1 MSKSFVKIIAFAVVA
16 VAFASCGSQK
26 TAEKTPTAESIQ
38 TYTPATVAAEAKE
51 WTDVTLNGKVSIGMT
66 SSMVMKMVRGKSL
79 SISLRPLLGIEV
91 GKLYFEGDTV
101 TVVDK
106 YHNAYLR
113 ESIGDFMG
121 EYITVATLQSLFLS
135 RPFVVGK
142 GTITPELASLMES
155 TKPDDNRHWQ
165 MMPKRSDK
173 RFSYRYEM
181 EENRM
186 LQFVLSLGT
195 DTEYKVY
202 FVNNFMGTDSFSER
216 EKVAEGKLNNAGYYT
231 IPFDIPVQVQENERF
246 AVVVELTTPDSVHPL
261 AIEYAADETTENVDL
276 SDGEGYISIQGDVWE
291 NVESKQ
297 GCNLC
302 TKAYAK

>member
-1 MSKSFVKIIAFAVVA
+1 MSKSFRKIIAFAVVA

-173 RFSYRYEM
+173 RFSYRSEM

-195 DTEYKVY
+195 DTEYAM
-202 FVNNFMGTDSFSER
+202 NFGKYMTTACGEIAGEISSRIPMGGKIVALDLTYKSAKWNTGLTD
-216 EKVAEGKLNNAGYYT
+216 G
-231 IPFDIPVQVQENERF
+231 IDIP
-246 AVVVELTTPDSVHPL
+246 
-261 AIEYAADETTENVDL
+261 ADARRL
-276 SDGEGYISIQGDVWE
+276 SFDDILKLIS
-291 NVESKQ
+291 NM
-297 GCNLC
+297 
-302 TKAYAK
+302 

>member
-1 MSKSFVKIIAFAVVA
+1 MSKTIIRIIALAVVA
-16 VAFASCGSQK
+16 VAMASCGSQK
-26 TAEKTPTAESIQ
+26 PTEKAPTAEQIQ
-38 TYTPATVAAEAKE
+38 TYTPATVAAAMPD
-51 WTDVTLNGKVSIGMT
+51 WTDATLNGKVSIGMT

-113 ESIGDFMG
+113 ESIGNFMG
-121 EYITVATLQSLFLS
+121 EYITVETLQSLFLS

-142 GTITPELASLMES
+142 GTITPELASSMEA
-155 TKPDDNRHWQ
+155 TRPDGNRRWQ
-165 MMPKRSDK
+165 MMPKRTDK

-195 DTEYKVY
+195 DTDYAM
-202 FVNNFMGTDSFSER
+202 NFGKYMVTARGEIAGEITSRIPMGG
-216 EKVAEGKLNNAGYYT
+216 KIVALDLTFKSAKWNTGLNDG
-231 IPFDIPVQVQENERF
+231 IDIP
-246 AVVVELTTPDSVHPL
+246 
-261 AIEYAADETTENVDL
+261 ADARRL
-276 SDGEGYISIQGDVWE
+276 SFDDILKLIS
-291 NVESKQ
+291 NM
-297 GCNLC
+297 
-302 TKAYAK
+302 